1 VKRHVTGQLGRCPS
15 LSSAPSNQATGTR
28 RPVSLDMSDQELV
41 TVYAEDEFASGSYQ
55 ALQKELQRQE
65 RRIEAQQQELD
76 ELRAQVRALIGG
88 RAAVRE

>member
-1 VKRHVTGQLGRCPS
+1 
-15 LSSAPSNQATGTR
+15 
-28 RPVSLDMSDQELV
+28 MSDQELV
-41 TVYAEDEFASGSYQ
+41 TVYAEDELASGSYQ

>member
-1 VKRHVTGQLGRCPS
+1 
-15 LSSAPSNQATGTR
+15 
-28 RPVSLDMSDQELV
+28 MSDQELV
-41 TVYAEDEFASGSYQ
+41 TVYAEDEFASGSCQ